1 MLFYFI
7 FVNNV
12 KTSNNMNANPKL
24 FFTIE
29 QGIFYPYRKFNVV
42 LDKLFTNNKVIK
54 ANQEAQSEEI
64 KAFISNNPNSSST
77 LYVST
82 DYSWNPKTNV
92 FVFEFI
98 PTKATESDYEEL
110 FSTKSK
116 FNPAKEYKL
125 SPTNKKEE
133 KKKAIKKK
141 TSDVVAKP
149 TIDDSGFYI
158 EDLSWKYL
166 IRNIKKNKP
175 TLMIGPTG
183 TGKTELVM
191 LACKTLG
198 ISCEIH
204 DMGSMQDPL
213 TDMIGSHRIKNG
225 NSTFDYAKFVEDVQ
239 KPGVVLLDE
248 LSRAPLMTN
257 NILFP
262 CLDSRH
268 ELPLEIADSEGPRS
282 VKVHPDCVF
291 IATANIGSEYS
302 GTNEIDAALLN
313 RFLPLKVNYMPSE
326 QEIDVLVKRCG
337 INKSEAKVLVQ
348 FAQLMRDANKNGVV
362 SMPVSTRE
370 NIAMGELVADGFTLK
385 EAIELVVCNKY
396 NDDEIVDIKQIMM
409 KL

>member
-1 MLFYFI
+1 MTQNKSTNL
-7 FVNNV
+7 
-12 KTSNNMNANPKL
+12 PKM
-24 FFTIE
+24 FFNIE
-29 QGIFYPYRKFNVV
+29 RGIFYPYRKYNVV
-42 LDKLFTNNKVIK
+42 LDNLFTNSSVIEANK
-54 ANQEAQSEEI
+54 EAQSEEVQ
-64 KAFISNNPNSSST
+64 AFIKSVKTNGT

-82 DYSWNPKTNV
+82 DYCWDPDKKTFTFNS
-92 FVFEFI
+92 I
-98 PTKATESDYEEL
+98 PTKATEEEYGEL
-110 FSTKSK
+110 FTTKSTFDPSK
-116 FNPAKEYKL
+116 SYKL
-125 SPTNKKEE
+125 NPV
-133 KKKAIKKK
+133 K
-141 TSDVVAKP
+141 TSNDSINKNKLDIVQKP
-149 TIDDSGFYI
+149 TIKDNGFYI
-158 EDLSWKYL
+158 EDLTWKYL
-166 IRNIKKNKP
+166 IRNIKRNKP

-262 CLDSRH
+262 CLDARH

-313 RFLPLKVNYMPSE
+313 RFLPLKVNYMPIE
-326 QEIDVLVKRCG
+326 HEINVLVKRCG
-337 INKSEAKVLVQ
+337 ITNVEAQTIVQ
-348 FAQLMRDANKNGVV
+348 FANLMREANKNGVV

-370 NIAMGELVADGFTLK
+370 NIAMGELVADDFTIK

-396 NDDEIVDIKQIMM
+396 NDDEMIDIKQIMM

>member
-1 MLFYFI
+1 MEQ
-7 FVNNV
+7 N
-12 KTSNNMNANPKL
+12 TSNPKM

-29 QGIFYPYRKFNVV
+29 QDIFFPYRKFNTV
-42 LDKLFTNNKVIK
+42 LDRLFSHDKVIK
-54 ANQEAQSEEI
+54 ANQEARSEEI
-64 KAFISNNPNSSST
+64 KEFIFLNNNSSA

-82 DYSWNPKTNV
+82 DYVWDPKFKTFTFNS
-92 FVFEFI
+92 I
-98 PTKATESDYEEL
+98 PTKATEDEYAEL
-110 FSTKSK
+110 FAIKSDFDPSK
-116 FNPAKEYKL
+116 KYGSYHA
-125 SPTNKKEE
+125 PTE
-133 KKKAIKKK
+133 KKQKKVMNIV
-141 TSDVVAKP
+141 SKP
-149 TIDDSGFYI
+149 SIEEDGFYI
-158 EDLSWKYL
+158 EDINWKYL
-166 IRNIKKNKP
+166 IRNIQKNKP

-225 NSTFDYAKFVEDVQ
+225 SSTFDYAKFVEDVQ

-302 GTNEIDAALLN
+302 GTNDIDAALLN
-313 RFLPLKVNYMPSE
+313 RFLPLKVNYMPSS
-326 QEIDVLVKRCG
+326 QEIRVLMKRCG
-337 INKSEAKVLVQ
+337 ILENEAATIVQ
-348 FAQLMRDANKNGVV
+348 FANLMRDANKNGIV

-370 NIAMGELVADGFTLK
+370 NIAMGELVADGFTIK

-396 NDDEIVDIKQIMM
+396 NDDELVDIKQIMM
-409 KL
+409 KV

>member
-1 MLFYFI
+1 MTQNTTTL
-7 FVNNV
+7 
-12 KTSNNMNANPKL
+12 PKM

-29 QGIFYPYRKFNVV
+29 QGIFYPYRRYNVV
-42 LDKLFTNNKVIK
+42 LDNLFANSNVIEANKEV
-54 ANQEAQSEEI
+54 QSEEI
-64 KAFISNNPNSSST
+64 QDFIKATRSNSA

-82 DYSWNPKTNV
+82 DYSWNPIKKTFTFNS
-92 FVFEFI
+92 I
-98 PTKATESDYEEL
+98 PTKATEEEYEEL
-110 FSTKSK
+110 FTTKSTFDPSK
-116 FNPAKEYKL
+116 TYK
-125 SPTNKKEE
+125 TNSLKPSNSN
-133 KKKAIKKK
+133 IKKSK
-141 TSDVVAKP
+141 LDIVPKP
-149 TIDDSGFYI
+149 SIEENGFYI

-166 IRNIKKNKP
+166 IRNIKRNKP

-225 NSTFDYAKFVEDVQ
+225 SSTFDYAKFVEDVQ

-291 IATANIGSEYS
+291 VATANIGSEYS

-313 RFLPLKVNYMPSE
+313 RFLPLKVNYMPVE
-326 QEIDVLVKRCG
+326 HEINVLIKRCG
-337 INKSEAKVLVQ
+337 IIDTEAQTIVQ
-348 FAQLMRDANKNGVV
+348 FANLMREANKNGVV

-370 NIAMGELVADGFTLK
+370 NIAMGELIADGFTIK

-396 NDDEIVDIKQIMM
+396 NDDELIDIKQIMM